1 MSRAF
6 RPPCSGAHRATAVL
20 YRRPARSERRPRGP
34 LAAAPSGRPRDGS
47 TRGVVLGTAGAVRLW
62 SRATGWHSFAKAR
75 QGALLEICQKLR
87 YAQPLV
93 APLPNVRVRHA
104 VSTWPPLRSQPIVVM
119 SRGSGRLLSRNGA
132 ALTLRRP
139 RAGRAGRLPKL
150 RTILGLILAL
160 TVGCLE
166 AAVKRPV

>member
-1 MSRAF
+1 MSGYAVCTRA
-6 RPPCSGAHRATAVL
+6 ATAV
-20 YRRPARSERRPRGP
+20 
-34 LAAAPSGRPRDGS
+34 PS
-47 TRGVVLGTAGAVRLW
+47 
-62 SRATGWHSFAKAR
+62 
-75 QGALLEICQKLR
+75 
-87 YAQPLV
+87 
-93 APLPNVRVRHA
+93 
-104 VSTWPPLRSQPIVVM
+104 IVVM